1 MSAKV
6 LKVKVERN
14 CWFLF
19 ALLINLWSV
28 NASVLNCVGSDSF
41 CNRPELKY
49 FPIPTGS
56 KSLTLHLK
64 VPKKSNPFSSSGWKM
79 RKEGS
84 EVNNPCHKLLL
95 TSFPHS
101 RFKMGDS
108 PLTDFMGV
116 ETSKKRKRR
125 TSFTP
130 HALEILNSSF
140 ERNTHPSGECRRPQT
155 CQWTYNFSTG
165 TDITALAQ
173 ALGYEREVIRIWFC
187 NKRQALKNTVRMMSK
202 GMPN

>member
-1 MSAKV
+1 MDERGEGKV
-6 LKVKVERN
+6 RRDSTAILQFGSR
-14 CWFLF
+14 LTF
-19 ALLINLWSV
+19 AFAFN
-28 NASVLNCVGSDSF
+28 F
-41 CNRPELKY
+41 C
-49 FPIPTGS
+49 
-56 KSLTLHLK
+56 
-64 VPKKSNPFSSSGWKM
+64 
-79 RKEGS
+79 
-84 EVNNPCHKLLL
+84 
-95 TSFPHS
+95 S
-101 RFKMGDS
+101 RFKMSGDS
-108 PLTDFMGV
+108 PLNDFMGV

-140 ERNTHPSGECRRPQT
+140 ERNTHPSGKTRSSRHDMQLRNLIKSHP
-155 CQWTYNFSTG
+155 G